1 VREQKDARPRVDA
14 LTAPTSNREHLT
26 EHCYLVADLL
36 ASCKRYCLKPFY
48 CSLAVY
54 KDVYVFSLHS
64 LVV

>member
-1 VREQKDARPRVDA
+1 LVFAA
-14 LTAPTSNREHLT
+14 

-36 ASCKRYCLKPFY
+36 ASYKGYFLKPFY

-54 KDVYVFSLHS
+54 KDVYVFSLYS